1 MSPVG
6 WLRGRFSGLA
16 SIAGRLKDMPE
27 SPMSSPRPVA
37 DLTSALEVL
46 REDGGRVSTSRRAL
60 LTVLFGT
67 NVPLSVEQIAAASVP
82 PLDVP
87 STYRTL
93 ERLEQVG
100 LVRHVHLGHGP
111 GLYELSSAGDRG
123 YAWCEAC
130 GKASSIDRAKL
141 DEARD
146 LIEKATGHRP
156 RFGHFPLI
164 GLCAEC
170 IAAEKAAQEPDVRA

>member
-1 MSPVG
+1 
-6 WLRGRFSGLA
+6 
-16 SIAGRLKDMPE
+16 MPE
-27 SPMSSPRPVA
+27 SPLTSPRPVP
-37 DLTSALEVL
+37 DLTSALNVL
-46 REDGGRVSTSRRAL
+46 REDGGRVSMSRRAL
-60 LTVLFGT
+60 LTVLFAHDD
-67 NVPLSVEQIAAASVP
+67 PLSVEQIAAASVP

-111 GLYELSSAGDRG
+111 GLYELAGLGDRE
-123 YAWCEAC
+123 YAWCESC

-146 LIEKATGHRP
+146 IIEKTIGHRP

-164 GLCAEC
+164 GLCPVC
-170 IAAEKAAQEPDVRA
+170 IAAEKAGDGPAVSA

>member
-1 MSPVG
+1 
-6 WLRGRFSGLA
+6 
-16 SIAGRLKDMPE
+16 MPE
-27 SPMSSPRPVA
+27 SPMSSPRPVP
-37 DLTSALEVL
+37 DLGSALNVL

-60 LTVLFGT
+60 LKVLFDT
-67 NVPLSVEQIAAASVP
+67 EQPLSVEQIAAAAVP

-111 GLYELSSAGDRG
+111 GLFELASDDERE
-123 YAWCEAC
+123 YAWCESC
-130 GKASSIDRAKL
+130 GKASSIDREKL
-141 DEARD
+141 EIARK
-146 LIEKATGHRP
+146 LIEEATGHRP

-170 IAAEKAAQEPDVRA
+170 IAKEDPDVRA